1 MQEKKGSN
9 VMQTISIRGAVT
21 AQNTKEDI
29 LSKTEQLLEEIIE
42 KNKIDIRDIESIL
55 FTATKDLDQVYP
67 AVAARNLGIVH
78 ASLMCVQELFVEGSL
93 DHCIR
98 LSLRVLSTRTQ
109 KYAVHVYLGEAKKLR
124 PDLNQQ

>member
-109 KYAVHVYLGEAKKLR
+109 KDAVHVYLGEAKKLR

>member
-1 MQEKKGSN
+1 
-9 VMQTISIRGAVT
+9 MQTISIRGAVT

-109 KYAVHVYLGEAKKLR
+109 KDAVHVYLGEAKKLR